1 MEPAIQVAGDL
12 ADQLSAL
19 AYNHTRLLSIN
30 CDLGAHGSAVHDH
43 APVACPLQLLG
54 QILIDQSFGYALGH
68 ELLLD
73 RHQLFTSVRT
83 ISIETVS
90 VFLGVALPMAR
101 GIHP

>member
-1 MEPAIQVAGDL
+1 MELAIQVAGDL

-19 AYNHTRLLSIN
+19 AYDHPRLFGIN
-30 CDLGAHGSAVHDH
+30 CDLGAHGGAVHNH
-43 APVACPLQLLG
+43 AAVACPLQLLS
-54 QILIDQSFGYALGH
+54 QIFIDQGLGYALGH